1 MKFEN
6 TFAVDAPI
14 DEVSATLLDV
24 ERVAPCVPGAEV
36 LEKTGDDAY
45 QIAIKVR
52 VGPISMTYRGNVE
65 IVERDDDA
73 HRAVMR
79 ARARE
84 TRGQGTADARVDL
97 SLTQDGGTTNG
108 TMVADVQ
115 LAGRAAAM
123 GRGVIQDVS
132 AKIVTT
138 FSQNLEAMLAGG
150 GGAVEAEAA
159 TTAGGGGA
167 AGPAQPTTAAAGAR
181 AARGGGGGGA
191 GGARGAGGGG
201 GGDPAE
207 PTTAAAGAG
216 TARGDGTAGA
226 AAGAAGTGAGGGEP
240 QATGPEAP
248 PAAGAATGG
257 GAPSTPQ
264 ATGAEAGGGP
274 EAAPAT
280 AAPPPGTAGAPKPPT
295 PPQPAGGAE
304 ESSLPVGQILGSV
317 LLSRLKD
324 PKVIAGI
331 GATAVGIAVIR
342 RLTR

>member
-14 DEVSATLLDV
+14 DEVYATLLDV

-45 QIAIKVR
+45 QVAIKVR

-65 IVERDDDA
+65 IVERDETA

-97 SLTQDGGTTNG
+97 SLTQDGATTNG

-115 LAGRAAAM
+115 LAGRAAAK
-123 GRGVIQDVS
+123 GRGVIHDVS

-167 AGPAQPTTAAAGAR
+167 AEPAEPTT
-181 AARGGGGGGA
+181 
-191 GGARGAGGGG
+191 AGGGG
-201 GGDPAE
+201 GG
-207 PTTAAAGAG
+207 G
-216 TARGDGTAGA
+216 
-226 AAGAAGTGAGGGEP
+226 
-240 QATGPEAP
+240 
-248 PAAGAATGG
+248 
-257 GAPSTPQ
+257 
-264 ATGAEAGGGP
+264 EAGGGGGGGGP
-274 EAAPAT
+274 RRADD
-280 AAPPPGTAGAPKPPT
+280 GGGGRRHGARRRH
-295 PPQPAGGAE
+295 GG
-304 ESSLPVGQILGSV
+304 
-317 LLSRLKD
+317 
-324 PKVIAGI
+324 
-331 GATAVGIAVIR
+331 R
-342 RLTR
+342 RRRSGRDRCGRR

>member
-14 DEVSATLLDV
+14 DEVYATLLDV

-65 IVERDDDA
+65 IVERDEAA

-97 SLTQDGGTTNG
+97 SLTQDGATTNG

-150 GGAVEAEAA
+150 GGAAE
-159 TTAGGGGA
+159 
-167 AGPAQPTTAAAGAR
+167 PS
-181 AARGGGGGGA
+181 
-191 GGARGAGGGG
+191 
-201 GGDPAE
+201 E

-216 TARGDGTAGA
+216 PAGGRRGPRPPARGRGG
-226 AAGAAGTGAGGGEP
+226 GGGGGRGGAGGG
-240 QATGPEAP
+240 
-248 PAAGAATGG
+248 GG
-257 GAPSTPQ
+257 GAGP
-264 ATGAEAGGGP
+264 GGGG
-274 EAAPAT
+274 AAGHRPGGLRL
-280 AAPPPGTAGAPKPPT
+280 AA
-295 PPQPAGGAE
+295 
-304 ESSLPVGQILGSV
+304 
-317 LLSRLKD
+317 
-324 PKVIAGI
+324 
-331 GATAVGIAVIR
+331 
-342 RLTR
+342 

>member
-14 DEVSATLLDV
+14 DEVYATLLDV

-36 LEKTGDDAY
+36 LEKTGDNAY
-45 QIAIKVR
+45 QVAIKVR

-65 IVERDDDA
+65 IVERDDSN

-97 SLTQDGGTTNG
+97 SLAQEGETTKG

-138 FSQNLEAMLAGG
+138 FSENLEQMLGG
-150 GGAVEAEAA
+150 GGPEAE
-159 TTAGGGGA
+159 
-167 AGPAQPTTAAAGAR
+167 PA
-181 AARGGGGGGA
+181 
-191 GGARGAGGGG
+191 
-201 GGDPAE
+201 PA
-207 PTTAAAGAG
+207 PL
-216 TARGDGTAGA
+216 
-226 AAGAAGTGAGGGEP
+226 
-240 QATGPEAP
+240 ATGPEAP
-248 PAAGAATGG
+248 PAEAAAAAD
-257 GAPSTPQ
+257 AP

-274 EAAPAT
+274 EAAAAT
-280 AAPPPGTAGAPKPPT
+280 APPPPGTVGAPT
-295 PPQPAGGAE
+295 PPAPPPPPRPQPAE
-304 ESSLPVGQILGSV
+304 ESALPVGQIVGSV
-317 LLSRLKD
+317 LVGRLKD
-324 PKVIAGI
+324 PKVLGAI
-331 GATAVGIAVIR
+331 GAFAVAVVALLR
-342 RLTR
+342 RRNR

>member
-14 DEVSATLLDV
+14 DEVYATLLDV

-45 QIAIKVR
+45 KVAIKVP

-65 IVERDDDA
+65 IIDRDESA

-84 TRGQGTADARVDL
+84 TRGQGTADARVGL
-97 SLTQDGGTTNG
+97 SLTQDGATTNG

-138 FSQNLEAMLAGG
+138 FSQHLQARLAGG

-159 TTAGGGGA
+159 TTAGGGGGG
-167 AGPAQPTTAAAGAR
+167 GPAR
-181 AARGGGGGGA
+181 AAPGAGRRGRRCRHGGRGGN
-191 GGARGAGGGG
+191 AGGGG
-201 GGDPAE
+201 SGRARCGRGR
-207 PTTAAAGAG
+207 AAGH
-216 TARGDGTAGA
+216 
-226 AAGAAGTGAGGGEP
+226 
-240 QATGPEAP
+240 
-248 PAAGAATGG
+248 
-257 GAPSTPQ
+257 
-264 ATGAEAGGGP
+264 
-274 EAAPAT
+274 
-280 AAPPPGTAGAPKPPT
+280 
-295 PPQPAGGAE
+295 
-304 ESSLPVGQILGSV
+304 
-317 LLSRLKD
+317 
-324 PKVIAGI
+324 
-331 GATAVGIAVIR
+331 
-342 RLTR
+342 